1 MVVMAVSE
9 GLSATVGLVVTA
21 GLELRQA
28 HQSQSV
34 VGPVVTVGPP
44 GTVETEVPEVPHRQ
58 TGLSPQPMVAMV
70 VTVVRSV
77 VRSVVRVVLRLQ
89 WAGLP
94 HPASEAAT
102 TKRRTTKAAVPAAGT
117 AQ

>member
-1 MVVMAVSE
+1 MVVMTVSE
-9 GLSATVGLVVTA
+9 GLSATVGLVVTV

-77 VRSVVRVVLRLQ
+77 VRVVLRLQ